1 MSPNDLC
8 ATAAAHKNL
17 SRLQVWQGQGLAVA
31 QGLRCLIQTFEFT
44 LKPHKNARA
53 KRNEN
58 NRYEVH
64 SQWSA
69 GVEEWGEVRVG
80 IFILT

>member
-1 MSPNDLC
+1 M
-8 ATAAAHKNL
+8 
-17 SRLQVWQGQGLAVA
+17 A

-69 GVEEWGEVRVG
+69 RGEEWGEVRVG